1 MSHSSRILSNFLRQT
16 PTIFVK
22 GVFCCFFI
30 LATTNLFAQV
40 EEEEEDTTI
49 VPTQN
54 TDQRQ
59 KMLESAEANLGLG
72 LVHNDAPLNERGIR
86 VMFYN
91 TENLFLPENDS
102 LTNDDEFTP
111 TGVKGWSYFRYQQK
125 LNNIYKVI
133 MAAGGWEPPGAVGF
147 CEVENRQVLED
158 LINKTPLKKFG
169 YKVVHEDSPDRRG
182 IDVGFIYRPSKFK
195 YIDHEAIRVVM
206 PFDPDV
212 KTRDVLHIRGQ
223 VLGRDTLSIFVNHW
237 PSRLGGQAQS
247 EPRRVY
253 VASLI
258 RKRIDEMYATNP
270 NLKAVVIGDLN
281 DHASDKSLSETLQA
295 KGDKANI
302 AKGEMYNYTFELD
315 KNWQLGS
322 HKYQGHWGTLDH
334 VIVTESLLNENRKNH
349 LKAEESGAHIFA
361 ARFLLEEDTRF
372 LGLQPF
378 RTYAGPRFIG
388 GFSDHLPVYIDLLY
402 EF

>member
-1 MSHSSRILSNFLRQT
+1 MSQFKGISTKILGQT
-16 PTIFVK
+16 NVFVK
-22 GVFCCFFI
+22 TLFCCF
-30 LATTNLFAQV
+30 LVLTTTNLFAQ
-40 EEEEEDTTI
+40 EEEEEDTVTVVNPNI
-49 VPTQN
+49 S

-59 KMLESAEANLGLG
+59 KMLESAEANLSLG
-72 LVHNDAPLNERGIR
+72 LSHNDAPLNEKGIR

-102 LTNDDEFTP
+102 LTNDEDFTP
-111 TGVKGWSYFRYQQK
+111 TGLKGWTYYRYQQK

-133 MAAGGWEPPGAVGF
+133 MAAGGWEPPGAIGF
-147 CEVENRQVLED
+147 CELECRQVLED

-195 YIDHEAIRVVM
+195 YIEHEAIRVNM

-212 KTRDVLHIRGQ
+212 RTRDVLHIRGQ
-223 VLGRDTLSIFVNHW
+223 VLGKDTLSIFVNHW
-237 PSRLGGQAQS
+237 PSRWGGQVQS
-247 EPRRVY
+247 EPRRVF

-258 RKRIDEMYATNP
+258 RQRIDEMLAKDP
-270 NLKAVVIGDLN
+270 NAKAVVIGDLN
-281 DHASDKSLSETLQA
+281 DHATDKSLVETLKA
-295 KGDKANI
+295 KGNRDSL
-302 AKGEMYNYTFELD
+302 AKGELYNYTFELD

-334 VIVTESLLNENRKNH
+334 VIITEPLLNEKRKNH
-349 LKAEESGAHIFA
+349 LRAEESGAHIFA
-361 ARFLLEEDTRF
+361 ARFLLEEDTRY

-402 EF
+402 E